1 MYKRRGHDKQETT
14 GRRFAKNDRWI
25 KNFLRLLRNRVASL
39 ILSPVRFQHHVND
52 PLPPSFLLPP
62 SLILSS
68 SLLPRTRIP
77 SKNKRVPMWRGFCN
91 QRPVGGAKRGNSSRC
106 FYKAVARLGS
116 VSPGRSRKRGK
127 KRVGDGTRLQ
137 TARKSPRGHRIPTL
151 LNWSTRPKGLT
162 IETHAPRPSSPSK
175 QPIRFSLQTRNL
187 SDTSSVFVDSSEK
200 DKRLDFPPFFPGS
213 CKYRKL

>member
-151 LNWSTRPKGLT
+151 LKLIDAPQGTNDRDTRATSLFS
-162 IETHAPRPSSPSK
+162 IETADK
-175 QPIRFSLQTRNL
+175 IFFANEE
-187 SDTSSVFVDSSEK
+187 FVGYEFCFRRLFR
-200 DKRLDFPPFFPGS
+200 KR
-213 CKYRKL
+213 